1 MENAYYFYIAFFNL
15 NNLYDFRILRKQK
28 GQWANSPNSR
38 QRMIPNK
45 PLKQG
50 ENVIPELI
58 KTFVSLIEEKDKFLK
73 GHSETVASNCV
84 RFCTKLGLPKK
95 EVEKSYLAGLL
106 HDIGMVFLPQEI
118 IERPGKITDDEF
130 ILVKQHP
137 VIAEKIL
144 SNLSLFSNILPI
156 IRYHHERYDGGG
168 YPDHIKGEEI
178 PLVARVLHLVDSW
191 ESMVSDRSYREAL
204 SREQALQELEK
215 NAGKQFDPTLVKAF
229 VEFIKP
235 QNITSADEA
244 MGQPNE
250 VSEEK
255 EEGESNPIQEIIMAV
270 IQKFKKG
277 EIDLPVLPKVVQEI
291 QQVMSNQNSTAEDVA
306 HAIEK
311 DPVISVRLIAVAN
324 SPIYRGTEKIQTV
337 KQAIPRMGLKET
349 QTVVTTIANK
359 NLYKTNNE
367 YFKKLMNKQWLHSLA
382 CAYGSRI
389 IAKKL
394 SLSDLEQYFF
404 MGLIHDIGKAP
415 LLKYLT
421 ELSSQN
427 GDLNREDIIA
437 GVQDFHSSFGGAL
450 LKRWGFGHNY
460 IRVVTQH
467 EKEDNFTFETEK
479 SILVVNLA
487 NMMATKVG
495 YGSADDDTIDLTVL
509 KSTQLLKLDIESLA
523 DLSEEVVKTMEES
536 ANIF

>member
-1 MENAYYFYIAFFNL
+1 MM
-15 NNLYDFRILRKQK
+15 
-28 GQWANSPNSR
+28 S
-38 QRMIPNK
+38 NK

-50 ENVIPELI
+50 ESVIPELI

-73 GHSETVASNCV
+73 GLSETVASNCV

-118 IERPGKITDDEF
+118 IERPGKLTDDEF

-144 SNLSLFSNILPI
+144 SNLSIFSNILPI
-156 IRYHHERYDGGG
+156 IRHHHERYDGTG
-168 YPDHIKGEEI
+168 YPDHLKGEEI
-178 PLVARVLHLVDSW
+178 PLVARILHLVDRW
-191 ESMVSDRSYREAL
+191 VSMVTDRSYREAL
-204 SREQALQELEK
+204 SQEQALQELEE

-235 QNITSADEA
+235 QEA
-244 MGQPNE
+244 ISSGDAKETPSTASNTVE
-250 VSEEK
+250 DGAEEDK
-255 EEGESNPIQEIIMAV
+255 NPVQEIVLAV
-270 IQKFKKG
+270 IQKFKRG
-277 EIDLPVLPKVVQEI
+277 EIDLPVLPKVIQEI
-291 QQVMSNQNSTAEDVA
+291 QQAMGNPNSTAEDVA
-306 HAIEK
+306 RVIEK

-337 KQAIPRMGLKET
+337 KQAIPRMGIKET

-367 YFKKLMNKQWLHSLA
+367 YFQNLMNKQWLHSLA
-382 CAYGSRI
+382 CAYGSRL

-394 SLSDLEQYFF
+394 KSPDLEQYFF

-415 LLKYLT
+415 LLKNLT
-421 ELSSQN
+421 ELATTN
-427 GDLNREDIIA
+427 GDLHKSDIIN
-437 GVQDFHSSFGGAL
+437 GVQEFHSSFGGAL
-450 LKRWGFGHNY
+450 LKRWGFGKDY

-467 EKEDNFTFETEK
+467 EKEENFTHDTEK
-479 SILVVNLA
+479 PILVVNLA

-495 YGSADDDTIDLTVL
+495 YGSTDNEEITLTGL
-509 KSTQLLKLDIESLA
+509 ESAKLLQLDIESLA
-523 DLSEEVVKTMEES
+523 SLSEDLVKSMEES
-536 ANIF
+536 AKIF